1 MKLHQNT
8 ISSLTSSHPRCSFLS
23 SQHRTPTTHC
33 SWDSILKWISY
44 HFRIIYFC
52 RAPSDH
58 FLILFQST
66 APQIALTTLMGKGR
80 RTAAGRQQPLRAP
93 FTSKGTKQ
101 RGLKGS
107 NCRTICPPRSHSRG
121 KKPSTPS
128 LQKLSKL
135 EAERSQCKYSSCPE
149 RIQPHEANHKRK
161 YDFSWD
167 VPIPPPIPPPQACVS
182 QKETTCESSWGQ
194 MGDIP
199 LLKAAQR
206 AGKREDLQAL
216 SLGGSEP
223 RSACRI
229 TDWWYWQLQMT
240 AHLWLKQG
248 FSPSCHG
255 GRAPGLPWPPQHS
268 DLTLPRTAPKE
279 VMCTVPV
286 KHMNTAT
293 L

>member
-1 MKLHQNT
+1 
-8 ISSLTSSHPRCSFLS
+8 
-23 SQHRTPTTHC
+23 
-33 SWDSILKWISY
+33 
-44 HFRIIYFC
+44 
-52 RAPSDH
+52 
-58 FLILFQST
+58 
-66 APQIALTTLMGKGR
+66 MGKGR

-93 FTSKGTKQ
+93 FTSKGAKQ
-101 RGLKGS
+101 RSLKGS
-107 NCRTICPPRSHSRG
+107 NCRTICPPRSHFRG

-216 SLGGSEP
+216 SLGRLKASL
-223 RSACRI
+223 C
-229 TDWWYWQLQMT
+229 LQ
-240 AHLWLKQG
+240 
-248 FSPSCHG
+248 
-255 GRAPGLPWPPQHS
+255 
-268 DLTLPRTAPKE
+268 DY
-279 VMCTVPV
+279 
-286 KHMNTAT
+286 
-293 L
+293 